1 MNNKQLKFEEDILN
15 KLLKKRV
22 KINCLKLDV
31 PFIDIGVP
39 SDLKK
44 SEKFIKKSFNEYI
57 KKL

>member
-22 KINCLKLDV
+22 KINCLKLDA